1 MLVQKIL
8 PNGRAI
14 IVDEGGVLAPNAQQ
28 GGALPPQAAT
38 NDAQRSG
45 NGLGALIALASALG
59 NKGGTGSATTS
70 PGALPANTNAPQS
83 APSSALP
90 TGPTNSAGAISGLG
104 GLLQGD
110 DQTNA
115 IQEAMGRNTTGNDFV
130 DRANDVPV
138 LGNIVSGLRGI
149 LGAASQRGNG
159 PVNVLAQGLY
169 SGLYPNDMAA
179 ENQRQNDLNALIYG
193 QKRYDLNREFGRGA
207 LKDIGDL
214 SNTADKNT
222 NDATQNANTAWY
234 NQGRLKIDQ
243 GNLDVNR
250 GELGVHRT
258 QAANTASN
266 QSAEQQAK
274 ADEGFN
280 TSLQRYQS
288 VGKVFDKFGNLTE
301 DTQQKQLPFDEVLER
316 SAYDNPNSTQAKNWA
331 YTQLRRMQNG
341 LHDYVRGAK
350 TPQEAEKR
358 KNDYVSRMNAKATEL
373 RTKFNLTGK

>member
-1 MLVQKIL
+1 MLVQKIM

-28 GGALPPQAAT
+28 GGALPPQAAPNNT
-38 NDAQRSG
+38 QRSG
-45 NGLGALIALASALG
+45 NGLGTLIALASALG
-59 NKGGTGSATTS
+59 NKGGTGSAPTS
-70 PGALPANTNAPQS
+70 PGALPANTNAPQP

-110 DQTNA
+110 DQTRA

-149 LGAASQRGNG
+149 LSGASQRGNG
-159 PVNVLAQGLY
+159 PINVLAQGLY
-169 SGLYPNDMAA
+169 SGLYPNDIAA
-179 ENQRQNDLNALIYG
+179 ENQRQNDLSALLYG
-193 QKRYDLNREFGRGA
+193 QKRYDVNREFGRGA

-214 SNTADKNT
+214 SNTADKNVIEGNQVRET
-222 NDATQNANTAWY
+222 GRHNFAQEGIDRSNVRLRRDELGNTQS
-234 NQGRLKIDQ
+234 NQGVT
-243 GNLDVNR
+243 N
-250 GELGVHRT
+250 
-258 QAANTASN
+258 
-266 QSAEQQAK
+266 QAK
-274 ADEGFN
+274 WDEGFN
-280 TSLQRYQS
+280 TSMQRYQG
-288 VGKVFDKFGNLTE
+288 VGKAYDPLKQMMVDIPG
-301 DTQQKQLPFDEVLER
+301 QQPLAFDEVLER

-341 LHDYVRGAK
+341 LQDYVRSAK

-358 KNDYVSRMNAKATEL
+358 KNDYVSRMNAKANEI